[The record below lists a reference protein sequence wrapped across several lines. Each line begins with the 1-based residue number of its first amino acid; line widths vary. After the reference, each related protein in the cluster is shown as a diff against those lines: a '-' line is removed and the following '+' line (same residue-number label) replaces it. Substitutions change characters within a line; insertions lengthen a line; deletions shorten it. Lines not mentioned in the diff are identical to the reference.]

1 MNKLNLLAVL
11 GLSVGVLS
19 AQALPAADV
28 QASVKSALA
37 GVSGLE
43 LPSRTADLIAAATG
57 QEQSAVTVS
66 AIEAAVTM
74 NPSAAAAIVSA
85 VAAKVPSMAALAA
98 ATAAKRQPKLA
109 SMIAEAATKAAP
121 DQAAAIVTACSK
133 EQPSQYV
140 AIAVA
145 ASKAAPAARHDIL
158 IAASEASPA
167 GVSPYIAAT
176 AGSASKMPVD
186 VAIVSAYTAQASAS
200 QGNNFGACAPGP
212 SGEVEINIPSSYSGI
227 PLQPGSPWGGQRQ
240 HSGSPII
247 GF

>member
-1 MNKLNLLAVL
+1 MNKLNFLAVL

-19 AQALPAADV
+19 TQALPATDA

-43 LPSRTADLIAAATG
+43 LPSRTADLIAAANG
-57 QEQSAVTVS
+57 QEKNAVTVS
-66 AIEAAVTM
+66 AIEAAVSM

-98 ATAAKRQPKLA
+98 ATAAKLQPKLA

-133 EQPSQYV
+133 EQPSQYA
-140 AIAVA
+140 AIAVS
-145 ASKAAPAARHDIL
+145 ASKFAPAARHDIL

-176 AGSASKMPVD
+176 AGSPSKMPVD
-186 VAIVSAYTAQASAS
+186 VSIASAYTAQASAS
-200 QGNNFGACAPGP
+200 QGNNFGTYAPGP
-212 SGEVEINIPSSYSGI
+212 SGEVDLDVSKYGRNVLPPSTTPWSG
-227 PLQPGSPWGGQRQ
+227 PRQ

-247 GF
+247 GQ